1 MPRPRRLVLDLTWL
15 PRSPDA
21 VVVADGGDIVGTFAY
36 NAWPRGPRKW
46 LDPGPYGTLGV
57 GGGFALGA
65 STAFPKTVG
74 AAAALQSA

>member
-1 MPRPRRLVLDLTWL
+1 M
-15 PRSPDA
+15 
-21 VVVADGGDIVGTFAY
+21 VVADGGDIVGTFAY

-65 STAFPKTVG
+65 ATAFPKTVSTHTHTHSY
-74 AAAALQSA
+74 AFDVSRLLLVHRL